1 LRFDDIVPATALA
14 TVPEAIFSAVGT
26 ILLLSTVAPSHVT
39 VYRCRRP
46 LKSADPNPA
55 RLGKREWQ
63 WHTVAAEEGGGERW
77 VVAGRRRARKRTEE
91 RMLRRR
97 VCAAENKGPC
107 PFLLCFLEKEIKTER
122 EETSAV

>member
-63 WHTVAAEEGGGERW
+63 WHTVAAEEDGGS
-77 VVAGRRRARKRTEE
+77 GRRWLGWGLRK
-91 RMLRRR
+91 
-97 VCAAENKGPC
+97 AAG
-107 PFLLCFLEKEIKTER
+107 
-122 EETSAV
+122 SDGW